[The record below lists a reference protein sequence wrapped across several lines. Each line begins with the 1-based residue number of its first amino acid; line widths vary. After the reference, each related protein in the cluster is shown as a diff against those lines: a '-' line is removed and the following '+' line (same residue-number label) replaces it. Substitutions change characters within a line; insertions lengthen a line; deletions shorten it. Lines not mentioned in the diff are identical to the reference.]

1 MHQKL
6 ILDKIASVLAATEK
20 NYDQELTY
28 KLDRASR
35 VFVAGAG
42 RSGLVCKN
50 FAMRLVHTGY
60 DAFIVGETSTRA
72 ISSGDLLIIISGSG
86 ETQQLEAFANKAKQV
101 GAEIVLITSKAGST
115 IGNIAN
121 TVFQIGQPDQYGG
134 TKGMPMGS
142 VFELSTLIFLEAT
155 ISHII
160 HEKGHTEEAMR
171 AIHANME

>member
-6 ILDKIASVLAATEK
+6 ILDKIASVLEVTDSSYDEK
-20 NYDQELTY
+20 LTY
-28 KLDRASR
+28 LLGRASR

-42 RSGLVCKN
+42 RSGLICKN
-50 FAMRLVHTGY
+50 FTMRLVHTGH

-72 ISSGDLLIIISGSG
+72 IGSNDLLVIISGSG

-101 GAEIVLITSKAGST
+101 GAEILLITSKAGST
-115 IGNIAN
+115 IGKIAG
-121 TVFQIGQPDQYGG
+121 TVFQIGQPDNYEG

-160 HEKGHTEEAMR
+160 HDNDLTEEGMR

>member
-6 ILDKIASVLAATEK
+6 ILDKITSVLEATDK
-20 NYDQELTY
+20 TFDQKLTY
-28 KLDRASR
+28 MLDRASR

-72 ISSGDLLIIISGSG
+72 IGPGDLLVIISGSG
-86 ETQQLEAFANKAKQV
+86 ETQQLEAFATKAKNV

-115 IGNIAN
+115 IGNLAT
-121 TVFQIGQPDQYGG
+121 TVFQIGQSDQYGG

-155 ISHII
+155 ISYII
-160 HEKGHTEEAMR
+160 HLKGLKEEDMR

>member
-6 ILDKIASVLAATEK
+6 ILDKIASVLAVTDSSYDEK
-20 NYDQELTY
+20 LTY
-28 KLDRASR
+28 LLSRASR

-42 RSGLVCKN
+42 RSGLICKN
-50 FAMRLVHTGY
+50 FTMRLVHTGH

-72 ISSGDLLIIISGSG
+72 IGPDDLLVVISGSG

-101 GAEIVLITSKAGST
+101 GAEILLITSKAGST
-115 IGNIAN
+115 IGKIAG
-121 TVFQIGQPDQYGG
+121 TVFQIGNPENYEG

-155 ISHII
+155 VSHII
-160 HEKGHTEEAMR
+160 HEKDLTEEAMK